1 MGKSVRGM
9 KAGLA
14 LALMLALIFAVPHPA
29 QAATKIQTDLSEQD
43 GYGRLVFAWPGA
55 MPGYKADLV
64 AGVLVLH
71 FDAPFDVDLDNFMR
85 MMPRYV
91 ALARQD
97 DDHKALRLAL
107 KADFTTHA
115 QVAEGK
121 LYLDLLPD
129 GWTGVAPALP
139 ADVLARMAAAE
150 ELKKAAALE
159 ASRAQENGVVA
170 PVAETPKIKVRVGQH
185 DGFTRLVFD
194 WNQPVLYALVQ
205 KDGQATIS
213 FDRDA
218 QIDLAPIRVD
228 APPYLTT
235 IKSVSQD
242 GRLAVILKLKEGVSV
257 VDFRED
263 LGIVLDLKPSS
274 PAAPVAEN
282 QAPPQDL
289 PAPKTDRKTDHADT
303 HEDHASGETVHA
315 GKPAAAEDAKLAE
328 PLLPKK
334 TKDRVAV
341 TSDIADDHADI
352 VFDWETP
359 VGAAVFVR
367 GDALWMVFDE
377 TMPLDTTALAIDFKR
392 QFGDAKVMAL
402 DGGVAMVVK
411 LPNKALVS
419 VSEEGTQW
427 RVSAGAQLT
436 NPGRPITLTRS
447 WRETGEGL
455 VSFDMRGARKV
466 LAILDPVVRDRL
478 LVATSRGPVQ
488 ALQTQRGFVEFQAL
502 QTMQGLAIQPIADD
516 VNVSAAPDAV
526 LVSRAIGLTLS
537 GDMPGTNTVPGGNI
551 AASSSPAY
559 IDFAGWK
566 QTPVKGF
573 TEGRK
578 YHMSRIAAATMET
591 VGRMR
596 LDYAR
601 FLLAYRMGPEA
612 LTVLNQAREAE
623 PGLEY
628 EPQFRSMRGVAA
640 VLAQRFPEAIK
651 DLSVS
656 ELMHDGYA
664 SAWRG
669 VARVGLY
676 DFGDAKEDFALAM
689 PVLTT
694 IEPDIQAMIRAK
706 AAMAAVARNEPALA
720 QSFMSRV
727 PQGAGDRRTK
737 AELQLV
743 RAQLSEA
750 MARPADAD
758 HLYDVAIAE
767 GYPPVA
773 ARAMLGKAMLAHK
786 SGRMKEADYA
796 KELERLDLRWRGDD
810 FELTVLRKLAELKLK
825 QQDIVGALKVMRTAS
840 KNFPSNDETR
850 LMYGR
855 MSDLFA
861 DFFISGKAEKMPA
874 VQALAFFYDLQDL
887 TPIGAKGDEMIR
899 HLAEQLVAVDLLPQA
914 EALLKYQIDNRI
926 HGSVAKA
933 QVAARLASIYLLD
946 RQAEKALGTLRDTR
960 QEGLPDDLAMRR
972 RLIEVRALA
981 EMKQTD
987 FALDLLS
994 SVEGRV
1000 ADELRADILWDG
1012 QRWSD
1017 CGTMIEA
1024 LLGDSWKKEGPLDDA
1039 TRFDVM
1045 RGAIAFSLAGD
1056 EAGLSRLRTKFGDAM
1071 RQSADASAFD
1081 VVTDPI
1087 VKQGTAFREMASKI
1101 ASVNTLDRFVAS
1113 LRKEDEAPAP
1123 AVN

>member
-1 MGKSVRGM
+1 MGKSVRGIR
-9 KAGLA
+9 AGLA
-14 LALMLALIFAVPHPA
+14 LVLMLALIFAAPTRSY
-29 QAATKIQTDLSEQD
+29 AATKIQPELSEQD
-43 GYGRLVFAWPGA
+43 GYGRLVFSWPGK
-55 MPGYKADLV
+55 MPAYKAEVV

-71 FDAPFDVDLDNFMR
+71 FDEPFDVDLDNFMR

-97 DDHKALRLAL
+97 DDHKSLRLAL
-107 KADFTTHA
+107 KAEFTTHT
-115 QVAEGK
+115 QLAEGK

-129 GWTGVAPALP
+129 GWTGPAPALP

-159 ASRAQENGVVA
+159 AAKEQENGVVA
-170 PVAETPKIKVRVGQH
+170 PVAEAPKIKVRVGRH

-218 QIDLAPIRVD
+218 KVDLAPIRVD
-228 APPYLTT
+228 APPYLQT
-235 IKSVSQD
+235 ITSVSQG

-263 LGIVLDLKPSS
+263 LGIVLDLKPAS

-282 QAPPQDL
+282 QVPPQEL
-289 PAPKTDRKTDHADT
+289 PAPKAEKANDHTAAK
-303 HEDHASGETVHA
+303 EE
-315 GKPAAAEDAKLAE
+315 PAKSAQAMDAKAAPLE
-328 PLLPKK
+328 ESLLPKK

-367 GDALWMVFDE
+367 GEALWMVFDE
-377 TMPLDTTALAIDFKR
+377 KMPLDTTALAIDFKR
-392 QFGDAKVMAL
+392 QFGDAKVMEL
-402 DGGVAMVVK
+402 EGGVAMVVK

-427 RVSAGAQLT
+427 RISAGAQLL
-436 NPGRPITLTRS
+436 NPGRPITVTRS

-466 LAILDPVVRDRL
+466 MSIIDPVVRDRL

-488 ALQTQRGFVEFQAL
+488 SLQAERGFVEFQAL

-537 GDMPGTNTVPGGNI
+537 GDVPGTNTVPGGNVS
-551 AASSSPAY
+551 ASSSPAY
-559 IDFAGWK
+559 IDFEGWK

-596 LDYAR
+596 LDYAK
-601 FLLAYRMGPEA
+601 FLLAYQMGPEA
-612 LTVLNQAREAE
+612 LTVLNLARDAE

-656 ELMHDGYA
+656 ELMHDSYA

-676 DFGDAKEDFALAM
+676 DYGDAKEDFALAM
-689 PVLTT
+689 PVLTS

-706 AAMAAVARNEPALA
+706 AALAAMARNEPALA

-743 RAQLSEA
+743 RAQLTEA
-750 MARPADAD
+750 TDRPADAD

-767 GYPPVA
+767 GYAPVA
-773 ARAMLGKAMLAHK
+773 ARAMLGKAMLAYK
-786 SGRMKEADYA
+786 SGQMKEADYA
-796 KELERLDLRWRGDD
+796 RELERLNLRWRGDD

-840 KNFPSNDETR
+840 KNFPANDETR

-914 EALLKYQIDNRI
+914 EELLKYQIDNRI

-946 RQAEKALGTLRDTR
+946 RQAEKALGILRDTK

-1017 CGTMIEA
+1017 CGAMIEA
-1024 LLGDSWKKEGPLDDA
+1024 LLGDSWKKEGPLDEA

-1056 EAGLSRLRTKFGDAM
+1056 EAGLSRLRTKFGEAM

-1081 VVTDPI
+1081 VVSDPI

-1113 LRKEDEAPAP
+1113 LRKEDETPAP